1 MTREITLAGSQ
12 TMHSQALITLEFDRL
27 KELLL
32 QQARTPLGAAMAEAL
47 TISVSE
53 AEIVHE
59 LRLASEGAV
68 YLREGS
74 TALDV
79 NDLPDPRSA
88 LGKLNVADVNLEPFE
103 ILNLLRLISVAMGL
117 RETFHN
123 EQEDFPLIR
132 EITETIPNLRALYQ
146 RLRGRISPN
155 GEIEDFASPE
165 LREVRFQISKLRT
178 QIQRSLENILKR
190 AEESHALQDEFV
202 TIRNERYVI
211 PIRNDNRGAV
221 AGVVHG
227 MSSSGQTAFV
237 EPLETI
243 GLNNELVRLRDL
255 EQVEITKV
263 LFSIT
268 EELREE
274 REALESMADCVG
286 RIDFIA
292 AKARLG
298 LAQNAIEPKINTAGR
313 FALKDARH
321 PLLEASL
328 KAQGARVVPISMEL
342 DAGSRV
348 MVVSGPN
355 AGGKTVVLKTAGL
368 LSLMAQAGLLIPA
381 AEGDLPIFHQIHAD
395 IGDHQSIAA
404 NLSTFTAHIQN
415 IRGISD
421 ELRPPALIL
430 LDEVGT
436 GTDPEE
442 GSALGVAMVDYF
454 RECGAHIIVTTH
466 YSGLK
471 MYATNTPGVIN
482 ASVEFDERTLKPTYR
497 LLTGLAGSSS
507 GIEIARRFGLPKA
520 ITERAADRVKTA
532 SAEATEYLR
541 RLKDQFDAQRQ
552 NVAALEEERAAVAET
567 YAKLELK
574 FIQKEKERE
583 KEFRAELQKVVD
595 EFVNKAE
602 KFVSTIE
609 DAATARKVR
618 RETEKRSVELRAA
631 ASSETRKLRQQTA
644 TSITSGGIEPAP
656 AEGAMPEANEAL
668 EAGDLRP
675 GDRVRLLSFD
685 QEGIV
690 ESIGETEI
698 VVQIG
703 ALRFREQRE
712 NLRLMGR
719 KSEPARKSQAIA
731 GLPKGVSVTLQ
742 EQPAIGSELNVI
754 GKTVNEATEAA
765 DKFLDAAYLDN
776 YDSVRIVHG
785 IGMGA
790 LKRAIADLLSDHP
803 HVAKWRQASPNEG
816 GAGATIVELKK

>member
-1 MTREITLAGSQ
+1 MRI
-12 TMHSQALITLEFDRL
+12 QALFTLEFDRL
-27 KELLL
+27 KELMLG
-32 QQARTPLGAAMAEAL
+32 QVRTPLGAALAEGL
-47 TISVSE
+47 EISTSDG
-53 AEIVHE
+53 EITRE
-59 LRLASEGAV
+59 LRLTGEGV
-68 YLREGS
+68 TYLREG

-79 NDLPDPRSA
+79 NDLPDPRPA
-88 LGKLNVADVNLEPFE
+88 LGKLNVADINLEPFE

-123 EQEDFPLIR
+123 EQEKFPLVR

-146 RLRGRISPN
+146 RLRGRISPT
-155 GEIEDFASPE
+155 GEVEDFASPE
-165 LREVRFQISKLRT
+165 LREVRFQISKLRS

-190 AEESHALQDEFV
+190 AEESHALQDEFI

-243 GLNNELVRLRDL
+243 GLNNDLVRLREL

-274 REALESMADCVG
+274 RASLQAMADAVG
-286 RIDFIA
+286 QIDFIA
-292 AKARLG
+292 AKARVAI
-298 LAQNAIEPKINTAGR
+298 AQNAIEPQVNTTGR
-313 FALKDARH
+313 LSLKDARH

-328 KAQGARVVPISMEL
+328 RAQGLPIVPISMDL
-342 DAGSRV
+342 DADHRV

-368 LSLMAQAGLLIPA
+368 LSLMAQAGLHVPA
-381 AEGDLPIFHQIHAD
+381 VEADLPIFQQVHAD

-421 ELRPPALIL
+421 ELDSPALIL

-454 RECGAHIIVTTH
+454 RERGAHVIVTTH

-541 RLKDQFDAQRQ
+541 KLKDQFDHQRQ
-552 NVAALEEERAAVAET
+552 LTAALEEERAVVADK
-567 YAKLELK
+567 YARLELD
-574 FIQKEKERE
+574 FIQKEKARE

-595 EFVNKAE
+595 DFVSKAE
-602 KFVSTIE
+602 KFAATIE
-609 DAATARKVR
+609 DAASARKVR
-618 RETEKRSVELRAA
+618 KEIEKRSVELRTV
-631 ASSETRKLRQQTA
+631 ASSESRKMRQQSASVTGA
-644 TSITSGGIEPAP
+644 ESTSV
-656 AEGAMPEANEAL
+656 EGAAQEIEESVEAVDFQA
-668 EAGDLRP
+668 
-675 GDRVRLLSFD
+675 GDRVRVLSLN
-685 QEGIV
+685 QEGVI
-690 ESIGETEI
+690 ESVGDEEI

-712 NLRLMGR
+712 NLRLVER
-719 KSEPARKSQAIA
+719 KAEPKKKAQAVA

-742 EQPAIGSELNVI
+742 EQPAISSELNVI

-776 YDSVRIVHG
+776 HDRIRIVHG
-785 IGMGA
+785 VGMGA
-790 LKRAIADLLSDHP
+790 LKRAIADLLSGHP
-803 HVAKWRQASPNEG
+803 HVAKFYPAPPNEG
-816 GAGATIVELKK
+816 GAGATVVELKK

>member
-1 MTREITLAGSQ
+1 
-12 TMHSQALITLEFDRL
+12 MHSQALFTLEFDRL

-32 QQARTPLGAAMAEAL
+32 QQARTPLGAALAETL

-53 AEIVHE
+53 AEIVRE
-59 LRLASEGAV
+59 LRLAGEGAV
-68 YLREGS
+68 YLREGA

-79 NDLPDPRSA
+79 NDLPDPRPA

-103 ILNLLRLISVAMGL
+103 ILNLLRLISVSMGL

-123 EQEDFPLIR
+123 ELEKFPLIR
-132 EITETIPNLRALYQ
+132 EITETIPNLRAIYQ
-146 RLRGRISPN
+146 RLRGRISPA

-165 LREVRFQISKLRT
+165 LREVRFQISKLRS
-178 QIQRSLENILKR
+178 QIQRSLETILKR
-190 AEESHALQDEFV
+190 AEEAHALQDEFI

-243 GLNNELVRLRDL
+243 GLNNELVRLREL

-274 REALESMADCVG
+274 RAALEAMAAGVG
-286 RIDFIA
+286 RLDFIA
-292 AKARLG
+292 AKARLAI
-298 LAQNAIEPKINTAGR
+298 AQNAIEPRINNAGR
-313 FALKDARH
+313 LALKDARH

-328 KAQGARVVPISMEL
+328 KAQGALIVPISMSL
-342 DAGSRV
+342 DADRRV

-368 LSLMAQAGLLIPA
+368 LSLMAQAGLLVPA
-381 AEGDLPIFHQIHAD
+381 AEADMPVFHQVHAD

-415 IRGISD
+415 VRRVSD
-421 ELRPPALIL
+421 ELESPALVL

-454 RECGAHIIVTTH
+454 RERGAHVIVTTH

-497 LLTGLAGSSS
+497 LLVGLAGSSS
-507 GIEIARRFGLPKA
+507 GIEIARRFGLPEA
-520 ITERAADRVKTA
+520 ITGRAAERVKTA

-552 NVAALEEERAAVAET
+552 LVAALEEERAAVADK
-567 YAKLELK
+567 YAKLELF

-595 EFVNKAE
+595 EFANKAE

-609 DAATARKVR
+609 DAASARKVR
-618 RETEKRSVELRAA
+618 KEIERRSVELKAS
-631 ASSETRKLRQQTA
+631 ASSESRKMRQRMDA
-644 TSITSGGIEPAP
+644 VIGADS
-656 AEGAMPEANEAL
+656 AEGAPPEAEEIPEAV
-668 EAGDLRP
+668 DLRP
-675 GDRVRLLSFD
+675 GDRVRVLSLD
-685 QEGIV
+685 QEGVV
-690 ESIGETEI
+690 ESVGETEI

-703 ALRFREQRE
+703 ALRFREQRA
-712 NLRLMGR
+712 NLRLSGR
-719 KSEPARKSQAIA
+719 KIEPKRKAVGLA

-742 EQPAIGSELNVI
+742 DQPAIGGELNVI

-803 HVAKWRQASPNEG
+803 HVAKWRQAAPDEG
-816 GAGATIVELKK
+816 GAGATVVELKK

>member
-1 MTREITLAGSQ
+1 MTREVSLAGSQ
-12 TMHSQALITLEFDRL
+12 TMQSQALFTLEFDRL

-32 QQARTPLGAAMAEAL
+32 QQTRTPLGAAMAETLA
-47 TISVSE
+47 ISVSE

-68 YLREGS
+68 YLREGA

-123 EQEDFPLIR
+123 EQEKFPLIR
-132 EITETIPNLRALYQ
+132 EITETVPNLRALYQ
-146 RLRGRISPN
+146 RLRGRISPS

-165 LREVRFQISKLRT
+165 LREVRFQISKLRS

-190 AEESHALQDEFV
+190 AEEAHALQDEFV

-243 GLNNELVRLRDL
+243 GLNNELVRLREL

-274 REALESMADCVG
+274 RAALDAMADAVG

-298 LAQNAIEPKINTAGR
+298 VAQNAIEPRINNAGR
-313 FALKDARH
+313 FMLKDARH

-328 KAQGARVVPISMEL
+328 KAQGAPIVPISMDL
-342 DAGSRV
+342 DADRRV

-368 LSLMAQAGLLIPA
+368 LSLMAQAGLLVPA

-415 IRGISD
+415 VRGISD
-421 ELRPPALIL
+421 ELEPPALIL

-454 RECGAHIIVTTH
+454 RERGAHVIVTTH

-507 GIEIARRFGLPKA
+507 GIEIARRFGLPEA
-520 ITERAADRVKTA
+520 ITGRAADRVKTA

-541 RLKDQFDAQRQ
+541 RLKDQFDHQRQ
-552 NVAALEEERAAVAET
+552 LVAALEEERAAVAEK
-567 YAKLELK
+567 YAKLELN
-574 FIQKEKERE
+574 FMQKEKDRE
-583 KEFRAELQKVVD
+583 KEFRGELQKVVD
-595 EFVNKAE
+595 EFVNKTQ
-602 KFVSTIE
+602 KFASMIE
-609 DAATARKVR
+609 DAASARKVR
-618 RETEKRSVELRAA
+618 KEIEKRSVELRAA
-631 ASSETRKLRQQTA
+631 ASSETRKLRQTDPIMGA
-644 TSITSGGIEPAP
+644 ETTPI
-656 AEGAMPEANEAL
+656 EGATPEAEEAPDL
-668 EAGDLRP
+668 GDLRP

-685 QEGIV
+685 QEGVV
-690 ESIGETEI
+690 ESVGEAEI

-703 ALRFREQRE
+703 ALRFREQRA
-712 NLRLMGR
+712 NLRLTER
-719 KSEPARKSQAIA
+719 KSEPNRKTQALA

-742 EQPAIGSELNVI
+742 QQPAIGGELNVI

-776 YDSVRIVHG
+776 YDSVRIIHG

-790 LKRAIADLLSDHP
+790 LKRAIADLLSGHP
-803 HVAKWRQASPNEG
+803 HVAKWRPGSPEEG
-816 GAGATIVELKK
+816 GAGATVVELKK

>member
-1 MTREITLAGSQ
+1 
-12 TMHSQALITLEFDRL
+12 MHSQALFTLEFDRL

-32 QQARTPLGAAMAEAL
+32 QQARTPLGAALAEAL
-47 TISVSE
+47 AISVSE
-53 AEIVHE
+53 AEIVRE
-59 LRLASEGAV
+59 LRLAGEGAV
-68 YLREGS
+68 YLREGA

-79 NDLPDPRSA
+79 NDLPDPRPA

-123 EQEDFPLIR
+123 EQEKFPLIC

-146 RLRGRISPN
+146 RLRGRISPA

-165 LREVRFQISKLRT
+165 LREVRFQISKLRS
-178 QIQRSLENILKR
+178 QIQRSLETILKR
-190 AEESHALQDEFV
+190 ADEAHALQDEFI

-243 GLNNELVRLRDL
+243 GLNNELVRLREL

-274 REALESMADCVG
+274 RAALEAMASRVG
-286 RIDFIA
+286 QLDFIA
-292 AKARLG
+292 AKARLAI
-298 LAQNAIEPKINTAGR
+298 AQNAIEPRVNNSGR
-313 FALKDARH
+313 LALKDARH

-328 KAQGARVVPISMEL
+328 KAQGAPIVPISMNL
-342 DAGSRV
+342 DADRRV

-368 LSLMAQAGLLIPA
+368 LSLMAQAGLLVPA
-381 AEGDLPIFHQIHAD
+381 AEADLPVFHQVHAD

-421 ELRPPALIL
+421 EFDPPALIL

-454 RECGAHIIVTTH
+454 RERGAHVIVTTH

-520 ITERAADRVKTA
+520 ITERAADHVKTA

-541 RLKDQFDAQRQ
+541 RLKDQFGAQGQ
-552 NVAALEEERAAVAET
+552 LIAAIEEERAAVADK
-567 YAKLELK
+567 YARLELD
-574 FIQKEKERE
+574 FIKKERERE

-595 EFVNKAE
+595 EFVTKAE
-602 KFVSTIE
+602 KFASSIE
-609 DAATARKVR
+609 DAVVARKIR
-618 RETEKRSVELRAA
+618 KEIEKRSVELKVG
-631 ASSETRKLRQQTA
+631 ASSESRRMHQRSAEVTGAESVSTEGL
-644 TSITSGGIEPAP
+644 AP
-656 AEGAMPEANEAL
+656 EIPLENLEGVEAV
-668 EAGDLRP
+668 DFQP
-675 GDRVRLLSFD
+675 GDRVRVLSLN
-685 QEGIV
+685 QEGLV
-690 ESIGETEI
+690 ESVGESEI

-703 ALRFREQRE
+703 ALRFREKRA
-712 NLRLMGR
+712 NLRLAER
-719 KSEPARKSQAIA
+719 KVESKKKAQAVA
-731 GLPKGVSVTLQ
+731 GLPKGVSVMLQ
-742 EQPAIGSELNVI
+742 EQPAISGELNVI

-776 YDSVRIVHG
+776 HDRVRIVHG

-790 LKRAIADLLSDHP
+790 LKRAIADLLSGHP
-803 HVAKWRQASPNEG
+803 HVAKFHAAEPNEG
-816 GAGATIVELKK
+816 GAGATVVELKK